1 MNPWKG
7 LKDLPHDMWALFFT
21 SLINRSG
28 TMVIPFLALYLTKKI
43 GVTPTEAGTALL
55 VYGAAAFIAAPLT
68 GKLSDK
74 IGSIK
79 IMRFSLYGSGLL
91 FFAYSFITDYNQIL
105 AATFLL
111 AAVNEAFRPA
121 NLSLITEIV
130 TPPQRRMA
138 FALNRLAINAG
149 MSIGPV
155 IGGFLTLYDYHYLF
169 YANAFASIAA
179 GIYFNSVKWS
189 SLSSETEKDR
199 IEQKS
204 KIRFAILNDKYFIF
218 FLFAVIPANLVFFQ
232 HLGALPL
239 YIVNDLGFTTAA
251 FGLFGSIN
259 TVLIIIAEVPLNN
272 MMNHIPYRKSLMIGA
287 SLAGLGFGGFAIAS
301 STVPLIIAIIIFTFG
316 EMIFFPTTA
325 AYTSEITPADR
336 RGEYMGYYQMT
347 FSFAFSAGPWLGT
360 FVYEN
365 FGSVFLWNSAL
376 IFGMITAVLMLFIK
390 EKNNSDENRP
400 KQNYPLS

>member
-1 MNPWKG
+1 MNPYKG

-28 TMVIPFLALYLTKKI
+28 TMVIPFLALYLTQKI

-74 IGSIK
+74 ISSIK
-79 IMRFSLYGSGLL
+79 VMKFALYGSGVL
-91 FFAYSFITDYNQIL
+91 FFIYSFIEDYNWIL
-105 AATFLL
+105 VATFVL

-130 TPPQRRMA
+130 TPTQRRMA

-155 IGGFLTLYDYHYLF
+155 IGGFLTLIDYHYLF
-169 YANAFASIAA
+169 YANAFASIMA
-179 GIYFNSVKWS
+179 GIYFSSVKWS
-189 SLSSETEKDR
+189 SLSSDKVEETN
-199 IEQKS
+199 EQKPLV
-204 KIRFAILNDKYFIF
+204 RFAILNDKYFLF

-239 YIVNDLGFTTAA
+239 YIVDDLGYTTAA

-272 MMNHIPYRKSLMIGA
+272 WMNDTPYKKSLMIGA
-287 SLAGLGFGGFAIAS
+287 LLAGIGFGGFAIS
-301 STVPLIIAIIIFTFG
+301 TTTVPLIIAIIVFTFG

-325 AYTSEITPADR
+325 AYTSEIAPADR

-365 FGSVFLWNSAL
+365 YGSVILWSGAL
-376 IFGMITAVLMLFIK
+376 VFGLITTALMFFIK
-390 EKNNSDENRP
+390 DKN
-400 KQNYPLS
+400 LSNGN

>member
-79 IMRFSLYGSGLL
+79 IMQFSLYGSGLL
-91 FFAYSFITDYNQIL
+91 FFIYSFISDYKLIL
-105 AATFLL
+105 AATFVL

-155 IGGFLTLYDYHYLF
+155 IGGFLTLIDYHYLF

-179 GIYFNSVKWS
+179 GVYFNSVRWS
-189 SLSSETEKDR
+189 SLSPAEADIVKEKP
-199 IEQKS
+199 
-204 KIRFAILNDKYFIF
+204 KIKFGILNDKHFLF
-218 FLFAVIPANLVFFQ
+218 FLFAIIPANLVFFQ

-239 YIVNDLGFTTAA
+239 YIVNDLNYSTAA

-272 MMNHIPYRKSLMIGA
+272 MMSNTPYRKSLMIGA
-287 SLAGLGFGGFAIAS
+287 SLAGLGFGGFAIAG
-301 STVPLIIAIIIFTFG
+301 STLPLIIAIIIFTFG

-325 AYTSEITPADR
+325 AYTSEITPPER

-360 FVYEN
+360 VVYEN
-365 FGSVFLWNSAL
+365 FGSAFLWNSAL
-376 IFGMITAVLMLFIK
+376 FFGMITAVLMFFIT
-390 EKNNSDENRP
+390 EKNPSNENGTD
-400 KQNYPLS
+400 

>member
-7 LKDLPHDMWALFFT
+7 LKGLPHDMWALFFT

-43 GVTPTEAGTALL
+43 GVSPAEAGMALL

-74 IGSIK
+74 LGALK
-79 IMRFSLYGSGLL
+79 VMKFALFGSGII
-91 FFAYSFITDYNQIL
+91 FFLYSFITDYYWIL
-105 AATFLL
+105 VASFVL

-130 TPPQRRMA
+130 APPQRRMA

-155 IGGFLTLYDYHYLF
+155 IGGFLTLIDYHYLF
-169 YANAFASIAA
+169 YANAVASVIA
-179 GIYFNSVKWS
+179 GVYFTSINWS
-189 SLSSETEKDR
+189 SLAGAQKEQTDEKN
-199 IEQKS
+199 IS
-204 KIRFAILNDKYFIF
+204 KVRFAILSDKTFLF
-218 FLFAVIPANLVFFQ
+218 FLFAVVPANLVFFQ

-239 YIVNDLGFTTAA
+239 YIVDDLGYTTAA
-251 FGLFGSIN
+251 FGLFSAIN
-259 TVLIIIAEVPLNN
+259 TVLIIIVEVPLNN
-272 MMNHIPYRKSLMIGA
+272 WMNDTPYRKSLIIGA
-287 SLAGLGFGGFAIAS
+287 LLAGIGFGGFAI
-301 STVPLIIAIIIFTFG
+301 STTVIPLVISIIVFTFG
-316 EMIFFPTTA
+316 EMIFFPITA
-325 AYTSEITPADR
+325 AYTSEIAPADR

-360 FVYEN
+360 VVYQN
-365 FGSVFLWNSAL
+365 YGSVILWSGAL
-376 IFGMITAVLMLFIK
+376 VFGLITAALMFFVK
-390 EKNNSDENRP
+390 SNPSVK
-400 KQNYPLS
+400 

>member
-1 MNPWKG
+1 MNPYKG

-28 TMVIPFLALYLTKKI
+28 TMVIPFLALYLTQKI

-74 IGSIK
+74 IGSLK
-79 IMRFSLYGSGLL
+79 VMKFALFGSGVL
-91 FFAYSFITDYNQIL
+91 FFLYSFIQDYKWIL
-105 AATFLL
+105 AATFVL
-111 AAVNEAFRPA
+111 AAVNESFRPA

-130 TPPQRRMA
+130 TPSQRRMA

-155 IGGFLTLYDYHYLF
+155 IGGFLTLIDYHYLF
-169 YANAFASIAA
+169 YANAAGSIAA
-179 GIYFNSVKWS
+179 GIYFSSVKWS
-189 SLSSETEKDR
+189 SLSSKKEEEADKL
-199 IEQKS
+199 KPGV
-204 KIRFAILNDKYFIF
+204 RFAILNDKLFLF
-218 FLFAVIPANLVFFQ
+218 FLLAVIPANLVFFQ

-239 YIVNDLGFTTAA
+239 YIVKDLGYTTAA

-272 MMNHIPYRKSLMIGA
+272 LMNDTPYKKSLMLGA
-287 SLAGLGFGGFAIAS
+287 LLAGIGFGSFAI
-301 STVPLIIAIIIFTFG
+301 STTAVPLVISIIVFTFG

-325 AYTSEITPADR
+325 AYTSEISPSDR

-347 FSFAFSAGPWLGT
+347 FSFVFSAGPWLGT
-360 FVYEN
+360 VVYEN
-365 FGSVFLWNSAL
+365 YGSVILWSGAL
-376 IFGMITAVLMLFIK
+376 VFGLITTALMFFIK
-390 EKNNSDENRP
+390 DKN
-400 KQNYPLS
+400 LSNGN

>member
-7 LKDLPHDMWALFFT
+7 LKGLPHDMWALFFT

-43 GVTPTEAGTALL
+43 GVSPAEAGMALL

-74 IGSIK
+74 LGALK
-79 IMRFSLYGSGLL
+79 VMKFALFGSGII
-91 FFAYSFITDYNQIL
+91 FFLYSFITDYYWIL
-105 AATFLL
+105 VASFVL

-130 TPPQRRMA
+130 APPQRRMA

-155 IGGFLTLYDYHYLF
+155 IGGFLTLIDYHYLF
-169 YANAFASIAA
+169 YANAVASVIA
-179 GIYFNSVKWS
+179 GVYFTSINWS
-189 SLSSETEKDR
+189 SLAGTQK
-199 IEQKS
+199 EQTDGKNIS
-204 KIRFAILNDKYFIF
+204 KVRFAILSDKTFLF
-218 FLFAVIPANLVFFQ
+218 FLFAVVPANLVFFQ

-239 YIVNDLGFTTAA
+239 YIVDDLGYTTAA
-251 FGLFGSIN
+251 FGLFSAIN
-259 TVLIIIAEVPLNN
+259 TVLIIIVEVPLNN
-272 MMNHIPYRKSLMIGA
+272 WMNDTPYRKSLIIGA
-287 SLAGLGFGGFAIAS
+287 LLAGIGFGGFAI
-301 STVPLIIAIIIFTFG
+301 STTVVPLVISIIVFTFG
-316 EMIFFPTTA
+316 EMIFFPITA
-325 AYTSEITPADR
+325 AYTSEIAPADR

-360 FVYEN
+360 VVYEN
-365 FGSVFLWNSAL
+365 YGSVILWSGAL
-376 IFGMITAVLMLFIK
+376 VFGLITASLMFFVK
-390 EKNNSDENRP
+390 SNPSVK
-400 KQNYPLS
+400 